1 MKKARPHYLAAGA
14 LLLATAAIVIAYGQM
29 KARTTAETPAPPPP
43 TAEDI
48 AALSRAMHGAAEQQ
62 PLDAPKDAYGN
73 PYIIGDLGG
82 YPVNLPSS
90 VVSLLEYDDSPGWD
104 REKLRNYQPP
114 VRNYQSIIDSFSFRM
129 RYRDQ
134 TLLDT
139 RKNYAQYKREIEMLP
154 NPWIRVGIASGTR
167 YHQGEHIWDRYIA
180 SDFERGYSSDS
191 PVYQRDGD
199 DYEFGLERY
208 IVPGINP
215 ANNLPWRENH
225 SADDVFVHRD
235 AAGHVNAY
243 IRCSNN
249 AVPHP
254 PCSHYFSVSGDMKVD
269 ASLLYDRQL
278 LPDWQKIQQAADSA
292 IHGFVVTTASR

>member
-1 MKKARPHYLAAGA
+1 
-14 LLLATAAIVIAYGQM
+14 
-29 KARTTAETPAPPPP
+29 
-43 TAEDI
+43 
-48 AALSRAMHGAAEQQ
+48 MHGAAEQQ

-114 VRNYQSIIDSFSFRM
+114 VRNYQSIIDSFSFRV

-139 RKNYAQYKREIEMLP
+139 RKNYAQYKREREMLP

-167 YHQGEHIWDRYIA
+167 YHQGEHVWDRYIA
-180 SDFERGYSSDS
+180 SDFEHGYSSDS

-199 DYEFGLERY
+199 DHEFGLERY

-215 ANNLPWRENH
+215 ANNLPWREKH

-235 AAGHVNAY
+235 AAGHVDTY
-243 IRCSNN
+243 IRCTNN

-254 PCSHYFSVSGDMKVD
+254 PCSHSFSVSGGMKVD
-269 ASLLYDRQL
+269 VDLLYDRQL
-278 LPDWQKIQQAADSA
+278 LPDWQKIQQAAERA
-292 IHGFVVTTASR
+292 IHGFIVAADKP

>member
-1 MKKARPHYLAAGA
+1 MLTPYRLTAAV
-14 LLLATAAIVIAYGQM
+14 LFLATASVAVCGQLT
-29 KARTTAETPAPPPP
+29 ARSPQTIPAPPPP

-104 REKLRNYQPP
+104 REKLRNYQ
-114 VRNYQSIIDSFSFRM
+114 SIIDSFSFRM

-167 YHQGEHIWDRYIA
+167 YHKGEHVWDRYIA
-180 SDFERGYSSDS
+180 SDFEHGYSSDS

-235 AAGHVNAY
+235 AAGHVDTY
-243 IRCSNN
+243 IRCTNN

-254 PCSHYFSVSGDMKVD
+254 PCSHSFSVSGGMKVD
-269 ASLLYDRQL
+269 VDLLYDRQL
-278 LPDWQKIQQAADSA
+278 LPDWQKIQQAAERA
-292 IHGFVVTTASR
+292 IHGFIVAADKP

>member
-43 TAEDI
+43 TMEDV
-48 AALSRAMHGAAEQQ
+48 AALSRVMHGAASQQ
-62 PLDAPKDAYGN
+62 PADTPLDAYGN
-73 PYIIGDLGG
+73 PYIIGNLGG

-104 REKLRNYQPP
+104 REKLRHYQPP
-114 VRNYQSIIDSFSFRM
+114 TRNYQSIIDSFGFSL
-129 RYRDQ
+129 RYRDH
-134 TLLDT
+134 TLLDS
-139 RKNYAQYKREIEMLP
+139 RKNQAEYEQESDLLP
-154 NPWIRVGIASGTR
+154 NPWIDVGITSGTR
-167 YHQGEHIWDRYIA
+167 YHKDEHVWDRLIA
-180 SDFERGYSSDS
+180 SDLENSYPSGP
-191 PVYQRDGD
+191 PVYQRDSN
-199 DYEFGLERY
+199 EIAFGLERY
-208 IVPGINP
+208 IIPGINP

-292 IHGFVVTTASR
+292 IHGFVVTTTSR